1 MMEYEGYRWICR
13 MKKVNMEN
21 LNVGIAQV
29 QKAGSREELTAILV
43 NGDG

>member
-1 MMEYEGYRWICR
+1 MMEYEGNRWICR
-13 MKKVNMEN
+13 IKKVKKEN

-43 NGDG
+43 TGDG